1 MKYFF
6 LIPLVILFNSFV
18 FSQKYDLEV
27 YNLENDLK
35 TNCINDFVKDY
46 EGNIWIGTDIGLIK
60 FDKFNLVDFKI
71 ILKKYDERNIRKLLI
86 FNKKLYVIFRQGGCV
101 ELDISSEKQKLI
113 TDAVIDDLYVSNGKL
128 FILLSTKKIIIKTSN
143 EVKVIDIAKLYKRPI
158 SNEDYG
164 SLVFY
169 KKNIYVSIPKSGI
182 YVQRH
187 NFFDNISTK
196 LTTPGG
202 YREKFCVH
210 NDSLYYV
217 GLQLPY
223 LINNDKFIDFK
234 IKNYSNLVSI
244 NDVFFYNFN
253 DFFFINGAKELLHYR
268 NGFAQKIRFPKKSN
282 IECRKVLVLNPE
294 SVLLATNFGLF
305 ILTKKNSF
313 IENFSNDYSDKSK
326 FFRVRR
332 KILKINN
339 DLVLFGNPISYYY
352 NRGKLLSIHST
363 RNTSIYDAVSVNENL
378 YVATEGRGILQFNKD
393 FSKSKK
399 INIPSDYNYF
409 CAIYYDSKDSIVYTG
424 DDKFVYFFKSNK
436 EFVGKIKSPFEGYFI
451 KVIVKDYR
459 NHRVFVG
466 TDNGLFIFDS
476 KSKRV
481 IAILRLNGAVIGDI
495 LVDYRKSLLWIGHDK
510 GIDVLSLSKLNKV
523 KYLSLDFFSNPRV
536 TSIIEDD
543 KHRIWVSTYSGIL
556 GYDFELD
563 IYCKLTKSNGLINSE
578 FNYKSAGKSVD
589 GKLFFGGLEGY
600 DIIDPNKYSFSNRTI
615 KGFVSGYQIF
625 GVNDTVYKKN
635 KMENEITFNPDDCYA
650 RIYLT
655 SDTEKNFSRSN
666 FEFCINSG
674 PWIDLKGK
682 KYIDLLGLSPAYY
695 KLKIRG
701 VDEYGRLISFEDL
714 NLNVVQ
720 IFYRSH
726 FFIALILLCLVF
738 LLILIHFKNVKKSIL
753 RKEIYN
759 QVAMDLHDEL
769 GTILSRTILLVKS
782 KKIID
787 LERRESIIEYLSD
800 ANFVLRT
807 YINTVNINNKCL
819 IDFFDESVEIF
830 KKYLGINNVF
840 FSHSFSGNPDVKINS
855 NLYRDLKL
863 CMHEISNNI
872 IKHSSAN
879 KVEFIVEEKNK
890 EILIVVKQN
899 SEIVYFNN
907 DKQKN
912 GFNNIQK
919 RIKNNHGNIL
929 FREEKNSFEIIINL
943 KIK

>member
-1 MKYFF
+1 MKHYF
-6 LIPLVILFNSFV
+6 LILVVLLFNSFV
-18 FSQKYDLEV
+18 FSQKYDFEA

-46 EGNIWIGTDIGLIK
+46 EGSIWIATDIGLIK
-60 FDKFNLVDFKI
+60 YDKFNLVDEKI
-71 ILKKYDERNIRKLLI
+71 IFKKYYKKNIRKLLV
-86 FNKKLYVIFRQGGCV
+86 FNKKLYIIFRHGGCV

-113 TDAVIDDLYVSNGKL
+113 SDAIIDDLYVSNGKL
-128 FILLSTKKIIIKTSN
+128 FILLSTKKIIIQTSN
-143 EVKVIDIAKLYKRPI
+143 EIKLIDIARLYKHPI
-158 SNEDYG
+158 SNKDYG

-169 KKNIYVSIPKSGI
+169 KKNIYVSVPHSGI
-182 YVQRH
+182 YVQKH

-196 LTTPGG
+196 LTAPGG
-202 YREKFCVH
+202 NRGKFCVH

-223 LINNDKFIDFK
+223 LISNYKFIDFK
-234 IKNYSNLVSI
+234 IKNYSNLVSV
-244 NDVFFYNFN
+244 NDVFLNNFN
-253 DFFFINGAKELLHYR
+253 DYFFINGGKELLHYSS
-268 NGFAQKIRFPKKSN
+268 GFARKIRFSKESN
-282 IECRKVLVLNPE
+282 IEYRKLLVLNTE
-294 SVLLATNFGLF
+294 VVLLATNMGLF
-305 ILTKKNSF
+305 KLTKKKMF
-313 IENFSNDYSDKSK
+313 IDNFSNDYSNKSD

-339 DLVLFGNPISYYY
+339 DLVLFGNPISYFY
-352 NRGKLLSIHST
+352 NKGKLLPIRST
-363 RNTSIYDAVSVNENL
+363 RNTSIYDAVNVNKDL
-378 YVATEGRGILQFNKD
+378 YVTTEGKGVLCFSKD
-393 FSKSKK
+393 FLKSKK
-399 INIPSDYNYF
+399 INIPSDYNNF
-409 CAIYYDSKDSIVYTG
+409 CAIYYDSRDSIVYTG
-424 DDKFVYFFKSNK
+424 DDKFVYFFKPNK
-436 EFVGKIKSPFEGYFI
+436 EFVGKIKSPFKGYFI
-451 KVIVKDYR
+451 KVIVKDYW

-466 TDNGLFIFDS
+466 TDNGLFVFDS

-523 KYLSLDFFSNPRV
+523 KYLSLDFFSNPSV

-556 GYDFELD
+556 GYNFELD
-563 IYCKLTKSNGLINSE
+563 AYCILSKFNDLINSE

-615 KGFVSGYQIF
+615 KGFVSGYEIF
-625 GVNDTVYKKN
+625 GGKDTVYKKSTGEN
-635 KMENEITFNPDDCYA
+635 KITFNPDDCFA

-655 SDTEKNFSRSN
+655 SEREENNSRTN
-666 FEFCINSG
+666 FEYCLNGS

-701 VDEYGRLISFEDL
+701 FDEYGRLISFEDL

-726 FFIALILLCLVF
+726 FFIILILLCVIF
-738 LLILIHFKNVKKSIL
+738 LLIFIHFQNLKKSIFK
-753 RKEIYN
+753 KEIYN

-769 GTILSRTILLVKS
+769 GTILSRTMLLVKS
-782 KKIID
+782 KKVLN
-787 LERRESIIEYLSD
+787 LESRDSIIEYLTD

-830 KKYLGINNVF
+830 KKYLSVNNIF
-840 FSHSFSGNPDVKINS
+840 FTHSFSGNHDLIINS

-863 CMHEISNNI
+863 CMNEISNNI
-872 IKHSSAN
+872 IKHSNAN

-890 EILIVVKQN
+890 EILIIVKQN
-899 SEIVYFNN
+899 SGIVYFNN
-907 DKQKN
+907 DRKKN
-912 GFNNIQK
+912 GFNNIEK
-919 RIKNNHGNIL
+919 RIKNNEGNIL
-929 FREEKNSFEIIINL
+929 FKEGKNSFEIIINL